1 MLNAPAGGPSRQP
14 RVGDARGLLGNC
26 QRTRPCVGRLL
37 SFSARTRRIRVASR
51 QRHRDA
57 VHRGIDRLCAKET
70 STINARTTT
79 AATTAHKH
87 TPHPRG
93 SPLFPPTPAR
103 WPRAD
108 DRRSTDSFGAET
120 QWQPPSAPTSCR
132 RPRTTPAQATRRS
145 GRRSTRSSPS
155 GSSEATSRSS
165 RRRAT
170 TRPTQS

>member
-1 MLNAPAGGPSRQP
+1 MLNAPAGSPSRQP

-26 QRTRPCVGRLL
+26 QRTRRWA
-37 SFSARTRRIRVASR
+37 FSSIFLGTDKKNSRPRR
-51 QRHRDA
+51 QRGAIHRRSSPA
-57 VHRGIDRLCAKET
+57 LCQKPPHKPTPAPPPPPQP
-70 STINARTTT
+70 
-79 AATTAHKH
+79 HKH

-108 DRRSTDSFGAET
+108 DQRSTDSFGAET

>member
-1 MLNAPAGGPSRQP
+1 MRLRAVPHGSLVSVTLEVCWETVNAHDGGRF
-14 RVGDARGLLGNC
+14 
-26 QRTRPCVGRLL
+26 LL
-37 SFSARTRRIRVASR
+37 SFSARTRRIRVGAGNEAPSTEGR
-51 QRHRDA
+51 
-57 VHRGIDRLCAKET
+57 VLLCARNLHT
-70 STINARTTT
+70 NQRPHHHRRHHRTQT
-79 AATTAHKH
+79 HS
-87 TPHPRG
+87 PPSRL
-93 SPLFPPTPAR
+93 SPLPTHAGPF

-108 DRRSTDSFGAET
+108 DRRSTDPFGAET